1 MIRLI
6 IVFTLWRYKVY
17 IPTET
22 KVTLDGET
30 ISKVL
35 NKKPVYIVFDNKK
48 YILECAVEHKDCTL
62 LYAGK
67 EVGTV
72 C

>member
-1 MIRLI
+1 M
-6 IVFTLWRYKVY
+6 Y

-30 ISKVL
+30 VSKVL
-35 NKKPVYIVFDNKK
+35 NKKPVYIVLGNKK
-48 YILECAVEHKDCTL
+48 YILECAVEYQDCTL